1 MVRLRRVS
9 KLDIVRIICKNTPF
23 FNLRGSHNV
32 MVIVRRIVSV
42 LAVFCFAQSVPA
54 FAAQFVRSDNGV
66 SINYDNVE
74 HSLTMGGVL
83 ANLSA
88 GESVEFYGFKIHA
101 QQDSVIYLSVSSE
114 FVSAA
119 CLGGAFTAQGSD
131 EVAGKGKVYVHAY
144 GGNKTNLYDFDIER
158 FLGSSSLTIDSE
170 IRAGLNETMHDQS
183 RKKFWG
189 LLQVS
194 NTNSQAAVTPHVEA
208 VRRDY
213 LLQPEVVHIRK
224 EADGD
229 TEKMSRLSAERFVQA
244 LSSRNGQATASLLH
258 PALFSKGRTPD
269 EWIGLRLNFAKDMTG
284 SALAPKMKNAV
295 IGEGSLEKGYVVSLK
310 NGEQYQLKTESM
322 DAMVFVK
329 SIRKM

>member
-1 MVRLRRVS
+1 MGSVRLAIS
-9 KLDIVRIICKNTPF
+9 A
-23 FNLRGSHNV
+23 
-32 MVIVRRIVSV
+32 
-42 LAVFCFAQSVPA
+42 LAVFCFVQGAPA
-54 FAAQFVRSDNGV
+54 FAAQFVRSDNGAPV
-66 SINYDNVE
+66 AYDTIE
-74 HSLTMGGVL
+74 HSLTTGGVI

-88 GESVEFYGFKIHA
+88 GESAEFYGFKIHA

-158 FLGSSSLTIDSE
+158 FLGSSSLAIAPE
-170 IRAGLNETMHDQS
+170 IRAGLNEAMYDQS

-213 LLQPEVVHIRK
+213 LLQPEIVRIRK

-229 TEKMSRLSAERFVQA
+229 TEKMARLSAERFVQA
-244 LSSRNGQATASLLH
+244 LSARNSQATASLLH
-258 PALFSKGRTPD
+258 PSLFSKGRAPD
-269 EWIGLRLNFAKDMTG
+269 EWIGLRLNFAQDMAG
-284 SALAPKMKNAV
+284 SSLASKMKNAV
-295 IGEGSLEKGYVVSLK
+295 VGEGSVEDGYIVSLK
-310 NGEQYQLKTESM
+310 NGEQYQLKTEPM